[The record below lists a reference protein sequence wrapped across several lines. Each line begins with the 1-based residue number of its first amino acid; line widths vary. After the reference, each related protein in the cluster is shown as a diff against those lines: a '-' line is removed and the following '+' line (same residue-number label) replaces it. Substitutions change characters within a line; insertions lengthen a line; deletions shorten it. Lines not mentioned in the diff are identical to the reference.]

1 MPPNKLHLDIIAVKI
16 KDPSNYALVLA
27 VLCTTCGLYVIAL
40 VWARRQDR
48 KDVQKVIHQDIQ
60 SMCVCVWG
68 GGGEGGRGV
77 GQEFRASRTSISIFP
92 SAPVCHAALPLPRPP
107 LPPPI
112 ECSTCFYGSV
122 NCIDRQSIL
131 VPIGKIG

>member
-48 KDVQKVIHQDIQ
+48 KDVQKVIH
-60 SMCVCVWG
+60 G
-68 GGGEGGRGV
+68 GGGCGGG
-77 GQEFRASRTSISIFP
+77 GGGGAGGWAGI
-92 SAPVCHAALPLPRPP
+92 
-107 LPPPI
+107 
-112 ECSTCFYGSV
+112 
-122 NCIDRQSIL
+122 
-131 VPIGKIG
+131 

>member
-60 SMCVCVWG
+60 SMCVCGGGGGGG
-68 GGGEGGRGV
+68 GGGEGGWAG
-77 GQEFRASRTSISIFP
+77 I
-92 SAPVCHAALPLPRPP
+92 
-107 LPPPI
+107 
-112 ECSTCFYGSV
+112 
-122 NCIDRQSIL
+122 
-131 VPIGKIG
+131 